1 MVAMKSF
8 IVPVAWA
15 FGIAVS
21 APSAFS
27 QVGTAQQRYERQ
39 IAACNS
45 GSRPA
50 PERAACI
57 RAAGTALDNARGG
70 PPAEVPVATPD
81 GRATVVT
88 PPGARAPATGAE
100 VMTTPDGRA
109 TIVPPSDRSAPR

>member
-1 MVAMKSF
+1 MMNPLLLPLALVFGLA
-8 IVPVAWA
+8 AW
-15 FGIAVS
+15 
-21 APSAFS
+21 APSALS
-27 QVGTAQQRYERQ
+27 QGGMAQQRYERQ

-45 GSRPA
+45 GTLPA
-50 PERAACI
+50 PEREACV

-70 PPAEVPVATPD
+70 LPTEAPVVTPD

-109 TIVPPSDRSAPR
+109 TIVPPADRSAPR